1 MKNETLNFQS
11 FMTLNSIRKN
21 AKTILSLYFFSLGS
35 AILGFSVYLF
45 IETFDSTNASLI
57 DWSGQG
63 LFWAFIIFF
72 IAIFLLFLP
81 VEFFNSYNLVNRTF
95 NELIMNIIMTIITSL
110 FFLILFQILIPNQLV
125 ISSQII
131 SITRSISFAG
141 FIVIPIIYFA
151 LHNIAPKVN
160 LINKNSF
167 YIILLIWILSSQFF
181 L

>member
-11 FMTLNSIRKN
+11 FMTLNSVKKN
-21 AKTILSLYFFSLGS
+21 IKTILSLYFFSLGS
-35 AILGFSVYLF
+35 TILGFSLYLF
-45 IETFDSTNASLI
+45 ISTFDSSNTALI

-72 IAIFLLFLP
+72 AAIFLLFLP
-81 VEFFNSYNLVNRTF
+81 VEFFNSYNIVNRTF
-95 NELIMNIIMTIITSL
+95 NELIINIIVTIITSL
-110 FFLILFQILIPNQLV
+110 FFLILFQILIPDQLV

-131 SITRSISFAG
+131 SITRSVSFAG

-151 LHNIAPKVN
+151 LHNVAPKVN

-167 YIILLIWILSSQFF
+167 YIILLVWTLSSQFF